1 MPDYHLLD
9 VFTTEPLAGN
19 PLAVFVDQGIT
30 DAALMQRIA
39 RELNLSETVFVS
51 TGTRPFPTRIFT
63 PSNELP
69 FAGHPTLGTAVLLES
84 LGYAVD
90 GEIVL
95 AEAVGDV
102 RCAVRAGSA
111 EFTTAKLP
119 ARTRVIAAETAA
131 AAIGVD
137 VVDLDPDFEAAE
149 WDCGVGWP
157 IIAVR
162 DLGVLARTRGVPG
175 VLDQAYVV
183 VREAPERWRARS
195 FAPGFGIPEDPA
207 TGSAVAAFAG
217 FVAALAPTEFT
228 VVQGVEMGR
237 PSELR
242 LSVARDGAGALTEVR
257 VAGEAVVI
265 GGGSL
270 RI

>member
-1 MPDYHLLD
+1 
-9 VFTTEPLAGN
+9 
-19 PLAVFVDQGIT
+19 
-30 DAALMQRIA
+30 MQRIA

-51 TGTRPFPTRIFT
+51 TDARPFPTRIFT
-63 PSNELP
+63 PGTELP
-69 FAGHPTLGTAVLLES
+69 FAGHPTIGTAVLLAE
-84 LGYAVD
+84 LGHAADHEV
-90 GEIVL
+90 VL
-95 AEAVGDV
+95 AEGVGDV
-102 RCAVRAGSA
+102 RVTVHDATA

-119 ARTRVIAAETAA
+119 TRVELIAPETAA
-131 AAIGVD
+131 AAIGAAVA
-137 VVDLDPDFEAAE
+137 DLDPAYEPAR

-162 DLGVLARTRGVPG
+162 DLDVLARTRGVPG

-183 VREAPERWRARS
+183 VAEATDRWRARS
-195 FAPGFGIPEDPA
+195 FAPGFGITEDPA

-217 FVAALAPTEFT
+217 FAADLPHDSF
-228 VVQGVEMGR
+228 VVTQGVEMGR

-242 LSVARDGAGALTEVR
+242 LSVDRDANGALGAVR

-270 RI
+270 RV